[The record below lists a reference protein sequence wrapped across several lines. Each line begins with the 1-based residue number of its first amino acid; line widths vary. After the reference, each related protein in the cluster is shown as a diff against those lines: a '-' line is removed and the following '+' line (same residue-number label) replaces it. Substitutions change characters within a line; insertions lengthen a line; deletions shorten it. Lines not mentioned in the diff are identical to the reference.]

1 MEKKSK
7 IRFGLGSFD
16 LVKGLAVICIILGHM
31 SYFYDLEKMKYLMPL
46 FLLLKPMGLLIPMF
60 FMVSGFGFKAKSAK
74 SVLRFTFQ
82 GLISP
87 YLWVMLIFCILYPIT
102 FYISYGSWQGAL
114 EYTRSY
120 LIAFLL
126 GIPKSGKVLWG
137 HPVMHCSAI
146 WFFLAAFVA
155 TNIFNLILKLEKK
168 SFQGIAVLLCVILGY
183 FLVIRDF
190 NYFCIAQGLVSVGY
204 FYFGYV
210 LKKCRVLEY
219 LMEHP
224 WVYLILL
231 PVTIFHVIWGNFNL
245 CLGEFRYGIFE
256 CIGAGCGA
264 LLLLLFGIS
273 MERFEWKS
281 LEVIRQIG
289 AYSYWILCIHVIED
303 GCMQWDIFI
312 NHMPGQGIAYFLEII
327 LKVLIITF
335 GCVVLK
341 KISRYQ
347 YKRRKNKNAM

>member
-60 FMVSGFGFKAKSAK
+60 LIVSGFFFKGKSIKTVFQA
-74 SVLRFTFQ
+74 TFR
-82 GLISP
+82 GLMTP
-87 YLWVMLIFCILYPIT
+87 YLWVMVIFCTLYPIT
-102 FYISYGSWQGAL
+102 FYISYGSWQVAL

-168 SFQGIAVLLCVILGY
+168 SFQGIAVLFCVILGY

-204 FYFGYV
+204 FYFGY
-210 LKKCRVLEY
+210 LMKKCRVLEY